1 MFVHSAENQSWL
13 RARWQGLVTPLSPDR
28 SAADVTWDT
37 LVRHYSEP
45 QRAYHNLSHVMALL
59 RHADAERANIHRP
72 DIVEFAIWFHDAIYD
87 TRAHDNEQRSAAWAR
102 HAMLGMGIDPH
113 ITDAVAQCILATR
126 RHEVSSHEVVD
137 LPLFLDLDLA
147 ILGAHEETYR
157 QYSNAIRAEYGWVPG
172 PAYREGRARILKNF
186 LERPVLFFTPALAAR
201 YEMQARR
208 NIEWELQELSSS

>member
-28 SAADVTWDT
+28 SAADVAWDA

-45 QRAYHNLSHVMALL
+45 QREYHNLSHVMALL
-59 RHADAERANIHRP
+59 RHADAERANLHRP

-102 HAMLGMGIDPH
+102 HAMLGMGVDPH
-113 ITDAVAQCILATR
+113 IIDAVAQCILATR
-126 RHEVSSHEVVD
+126 RHEVSSPEVVD

-147 ILGAHEETYR
+147 ILGAHEETYH

-172 PAYREGRARILKNF
+172 PAYREGRTQVLKHF
-186 LERPVLFFTPALAAR
+186 IERPALFFTPALAAR
-201 YEMQARR
+201 YEMRARR

>member
-13 RARWQGLVTPLSPDR
+13 RARWLALVTPLSPER
-28 SAADVTWDT
+28 SAADVVWDA
-37 LVRHYSEP
+37 LVRHYLEP

-72 DIVEFAIWFHDAIYD
+72 DIVEFAVWFHDAIYD

-102 HAMLGMGIDPH
+102 QAMLGIGIDPH
-113 ITDAVAQCILATR
+113 TIDAVEQCILATR
-126 RHEVSSHEVVD
+126 RHEVSAHPIVD
-137 LPLFLDLDLA
+137 LPLFLDLDFA

-172 PAYREGRARILKNF
+172 PAYRDGRTRILTRF
-186 LERPVLFFTPALAAR
+186 LERPALFFTPALAAR
-201 YEMQARR
+201 YEMQARH
-208 NIEWELQELSSS
+208 NIEWEL